1 MTAITDHIK
10 ASGDKHVLAAL
21 KTLESHTHVIN
32 ISYYP
37 RGKNGALN
45 SIVLSSLTL

>member
-37 RGKNGALN
+37 RDGALN